1 MKVYM
6 LKDVENIGIAGQVVK
21 VKEGHA
27 LNYLLPRKLAVK
39 VTAKNE
45 AFLAEKSKRA
55 EVAAE
60 AIKSKMG
67 MLAERIKNMK
77 FGIKKKVHDDGKLY
91 GAVAADDIVALL
103 QSKDVTINKKQVV
116 FNKSVRSTCEHKVAI
131 KLSSK
136 LQPEITLTVSGEE

>member
-55 EVAAE
+55 EVTAE

-77 FGIKKKVHDDGKLY
+77 FTVKKKSHDDGKLY
-91 GAVAADDIVALL
+91 GAVASDDIVELMK
-103 QSKDVTINKKQVV
+103 SKDVAINKKQVV
-116 FNKSVRSTCEHKVAI
+116 FNKAVRTTGEHKVAI

-136 LQPEITLTVSGEE
+136 LQPEITLTVSSEE